1 MNGGLIAGK
10 YTVSYAKS
18 ILVIKRILKINILMK
33 PELFVLGLM
42 GSQLEKTHWLSIHYL
57 EQVYYMHKDEKNTET
72 PTMVKVKMMEYA
84 EMANLTN
91 LIRDKT
97 ISTLINV

>member
-57 EQVYYMHKDEKNTET
+57 EQVIICT
-72 PTMVKVKMMEYA
+72 KMKKI
-84 EMANLTN
+84 L
-91 LIRDKT
+91 KHPQW
-97 ISTLINV
+97 